1 MHPARPRL
9 TAAVRGDGQDG
20 VVIVDLTEEQARRTL
35 ALKWGQAP
43 PDVLPAWVAE
53 MDYALAP
60 PVHRAVQR
68 AVQDGVTGYAAPGSS
83 VARALAGFAG
93 RRWGWPVDP
102 SHVVLVG
109 DVMAGI
115 ALALDVLC
123 DPGPVVVPTPAYMP
137 FLDVAQ
143 LTGRERW
150 DLPLDPDDPH
160 ATIDLDR
167 LDHLLAA
174 GARTV
179 LLSQPHNPWGR
190 AFTQAELEALRD
202 VVLRHGARVVSD
214 EIHGPLV
221 LDGARHVPY
230 LSLDGTADHAVTVL
244 SASKAFNTPGLKCA
258 QVVAPGR
265 DEARALGSVP
275 LVRNSGMSPLG
286 AVAARAAYDEGE
298 EWLDALR
305 RRLCEQRDLFAA
317 LVADELPH
325 ARLRRQ
331 EATYLA
337 WVDAR
342 RYGLADPAGEA
353 LRTGRVWVNAG
364 PTFGPG
370 GEGHVRV
377 NLATSPDR
385 LREVVRRLA
394 HAWTATGR
402 PATSGM

>member
-1 MHPARPRL
+1 M
-9 TAAVRGDGQDG
+9 
-20 VVIVDLTEEQARRTL
+20 IVDLTDEQARRTL
-35 ALKWGQAP
+35 VLKWGQAP

-60 PVHRAVQR
+60 AVQEAVVH
-68 AVQDGVTGYAAPGSS
+68 AVQGGITGYAATGPE
-83 VARALAGFAG
+83 VATALAGFAD
-93 RRWGWPVDP
+93 RRWGWQVDP
-102 SHVVLVG
+102 GHVVLVA

-115 ALALDVLC
+115 GLALDVLC
-123 DPGPVVVPTPAYMP
+123 EPGPVVVPTPAYMP

-143 LTGRERW
+143 TTGRERV
-150 DLPLDPDDPH
+150 DLPLDPGAAD

-167 LDHLLAA
+167 LDALLAA

-190 AFTQAELEALRD
+190 AFTRAELEGLRD
-202 VVLRHGARVVSD
+202 TVLRHGARVISD
-214 EIHGPLV
+214 EIHAPLV
-221 LDGARHVPY
+221 LDGAEHVPY
-230 LSLDGTADHAVTVL
+230 LSLDGTADHAVAVL

-265 DEARALGSVP
+265 DDARALGSVP

-286 AVAARAAYDEGE
+286 AVAARAAYDEGG

-305 RRLCEQRDLFAA
+305 RRLSDQRDLFAV
-317 LVADELPH
+317 LVAEQLPH

-342 RYGLADPAGEA
+342 GYGLDDPAGEA

-377 NLATSPDR
+377 NLATSPER
-385 LREVVRRLA
+385 LREVVRRLSL
-394 HAWTATGR
+394 AWPAVPGSPRR
-402 PATSGM
+402 P

>member
-1 MHPARPRL
+1 
-9 TAAVRGDGQDG
+9 
-20 VVIVDLTEEQARRTL
+20 VIVDLTDEQARRTL
-35 ALKWGQAP
+35 VLKWGSAP

-60 PVHRAVQR
+60 PVHRAVQQ
-68 AVQDGVTGYAAPGSS
+68 AVQDGVTGYAAPTPA
-83 VARALAGFAG
+83 VATALAGFAD
-93 RRWGWPVDP
+93 RRWGWQVDP
-102 SHVVLVG
+102 SRVVLVA

-123 DPGPVVVPTPAYMP
+123 EPGPVVVPTPAYMP

-143 LTGRERW
+143 MTGRERV

-167 LDHLLAA
+167 LGALFAA

-190 AFTQAELEALRD
+190 AFTRTELEGLRD

-214 EIHGPLV
+214 EIHAPLV
-221 LDGARHVPY
+221 LEGAQHVPY
-230 LSLDGTADHAVTVL
+230 LSIEGTADHAVAVL

-265 DEARALGSVP
+265 DDARALGSVP

-286 AVAARAAYDEGE
+286 AVAARAAYAEGE
-298 EWLDALR
+298 PWLDALC
-305 RRLCEQRDLFAA
+305 RRLCGQRDLFAG
-317 LVADELPH
+317 LVGAELPL

-342 RYGLADPAGEA
+342 GYALADPAGEA
-353 LRTGRVWVNAG
+353 LRTGRVLVNAG

-394 HAWTATGR
+394 AAWLV
-402 PATSGM
+402 P